1 MPPTSLVWLR
11 NCHFRLKKTTCAPA
25 KKKKKNRCT
34 QEFIL
39 SVYFLSSQPWTLPF
53 FFLSLSGYSRH
64 PGYRGSASITS
75 ASFWELKSSRQLV
88 AQSWIRMSFS
98 KWTIFNQTFL
108 WFPRA
113 RGPPLLPAG
122 HCPYSTQYTRALKH
136 NGKETWWSSLA
147 QWSQLSLWVLSR
159 AQAGNTHPTTMHDGI
174 KHGVSPSIYT
184 RQKQIPHIHTG
195 ELQTDTD
202 GIRHWSVF
210 GKTVFACL
218 VGIWAREERAES
230 SPMLS
235 CLVEMLTSAQDLSTP
250 LHSGLPLNGISLQ
263 RKAQLAEGPATQTP
277 WVWLPLH
284 VINFYRVKTTNW
296 CELNTEKLQHFCPG
310 KMRTLPMSCPGL
322 VFADA
327 TEQSWSLI
335 P

>member
-113 RGPPLLPAG
+113 RGPPPSQQDTAHTVHNTPG
-122 HCPYSTQYTRALKH
+122 HWSTMGRKHGEVAWLSGPNCLCGFYPELKLGTH
-136 NGKETWWSSLA
+136 IHHCTWW
-147 QWSQLSLWVLSR
+147 
-159 AQAGNTHPTTMHDGI
+159 D
-174 KHGVSPSIYT
+174 
-184 RQKQIPHIHTG
+184 
-195 ELQTDTD
+195 
-202 GIRHWSVF
+202 
-210 GKTVFACL
+210 
-218 VGIWAREERAES
+218 
-230 SPMLS
+230 
-235 CLVEMLTSAQDLSTP
+235 
-250 LHSGLPLNGISLQ
+250 
-263 RKAQLAEGPATQTP
+263 KAWG
-277 WVWLPLH
+277 
-284 VINFYRVKTTNW
+284 
-296 CELNTEKLQHFCPG
+296 
-310 KMRTLPMSCPGL
+310 
-322 VFADA
+322 
-327 TEQSWSLI
+327 
-335 P
+335 